1 MWKDKALIR
10 KRTFISVTIFVL
22 RKKNEMCK
30 MQKNPEFKVMDQ
42 LDGLGYDKTALTSSG
57 RVD

>member
-1 MWKDKALIR
+1 
-10 KRTFISVTIFVL
+10 
-22 RKKNEMCK
+22 